1 MKVSSFRILFIIIMD
16 LFIFFGCKQKE
27 EKFLNNIVEKGA
39 KNNFFESIDSVR
51 LISFPS
57 KMYWAKDE
65 IISGN
70 EVEFEIPEDKII
82 DDVILT
88 NADFNKIKDIFNDE
102 YNADCIVADCYEP
115 RHILKFYRNGEIN
128 GFYEICLECGGH
140 QNSKNLDFLPP
151 FCIQKGEELKKI
163 FKKIGLKNYGED
175 SPILNQ
181 LER

>member
-1 MKVSSFRILFIIIMD
+1 MGG

-27 EKFLNNIVEKGA
+27 ENFFNNIPVKGA

-57 KMYWAKDE
+57 KMHWAKDE
-65 IISGN
+65 IISGD

-82 DDVILT
+82 DDVILIK
-88 NADFNKIKDIFNDE
+88 ADFNKIKDIFNDE
-102 YNADCIVADCYEP
+102 YNDGCIVADCYEP
-115 RHILKFYRNGEIN
+115 RHIFKFYKNGEII
-128 GFYEICLECGGH
+128 GFYEICLDCGGH

-151 FCIQKGEELKKI
+151 FCIQKGEEIKKI
-163 FKKIGLKNYGED
+163 FKKIGLKNYGEG